1 MSASPQDRKDHCIK
15 THKFPH
21 DFRFDKVSSKK
32 KSLGNDEMDTAETT
46 ANPSSATSK
55 AKLMNFHFGH
65 KSQKTFKSRYNKP
78 DPLESMAVDMKESLP
93 DV

>member
-1 MSASPQDRKDHCIK
+1 MSASPHDRKDHCIK

-21 DFRFDKVSSKK
+21 DFRFDKVPSKK
-32 KSLGNDEMDTAETT
+32 KLPGNEMMDTAETT
-46 ANPSSATSK
+46 ANPSSATS
-55 AKLMNFHFGH
+55 KLMNFHFGH

-93 DV
+93 DI